1 MTVGG
6 NGTRPADTLLAA
18 RVGDMLRV
26 AERGECAVSP
36 FLTPQERV
44 RTERQLARAGVT
56 ESAVFWGGYTGAER
70 RRLYLLP
77 SYLLSVPELLP
88 PQDTDPVTNPAGV
101 VGREDAVA
109 AVRIEGSG
117 FRELTHRDYLGS
129 LLSLGLERD
138 VLGDIAVQDAH
149 TAVVFCTARVA
160 EFLPGALERVA
171 SDRVRCRI
179 YLPDADFTDGRRT
192 VPVSD
197 TVASP
202 RLDCVVAALTGKSR
216 ESAREAITDGLVEV
230 DYLTEERPDRSLTP
244 PVMLSVRG
252 VGKFRLLPFGGETK
266 KGRLRLMAEK
276 FV

>member
-1 MTVGG
+1 
-6 NGTRPADTLLAA
+6 
-18 RVGDMLRV
+18 MLRV

-36 FLTPQERV
+36 FLTPRSASGQSSS
-44 RTERQLARAGVT
+44 LPRAGVT

-197 TVASP
+197 TVASS

-216 ESAREAITDGLVEV
+216 ESAEGSDHGRAGGGRLSHRGTP
-230 DYLTEERPDRSLTP
+230 RPEPDPAGYAVGSRRGEIPSA
-244 PVMLSVRG
+244 SVRRRNRK
-252 VGKFRLLPFGGETK
+252 GKTPADGGK
-266 KGRLRLMAEK
+266 IRVDGQIRMIFYKLCRKAY
-276 FV
+276 

>member
-1 MTVGG
+1 MGG
-6 NGTRPADTLLAA
+6 NAKQPADALLSA
-18 RVGDMLRV
+18 RIGDMIRV

-36 FLTPQERV
+36 FLTPQECV
-44 RTERQLARAGVT
+44 LAERQLTQAGAAET
-56 ESAVFWGGYTGAER
+56 AFLWGGYAGAER

-88 PQDTDPVTNPAGV
+88 PQDTDPAQAPAGA
-101 VGREDAVA
+101 VGQEDAVA
-109 AVRIEGSG
+109 AVRIAGSG

-129 LLSLGLERD
+129 LLALGLERD
-138 VLGDIAVQDAH
+138 ALGDIAVQDAH

-160 EFLPGALERVA
+160 AFLLETLERVA
-171 SDRVRCRI
+171 SDKVRCRA
-179 YLPDADFTDGRRT
+179 YQPDADFTDGRRT

-216 ESAREAITDGLVEV
+216 EAAREAITGGLVEV
-230 DYLTEERPDRSLTP
+230 DYLTEERPNRSLTLP
-244 PVMLSVRG
+244 AMLSVRG

-266 KGRLRLMAEK
+266 KGRLRLTAEK